1 MLHRLLPK
9 AFWFRI
15 YLLSLLV
22 PIYNLNIHYNDDEKL
37 STYKFPSKG
46 IPFLVDYFGDTD
58 LTQVTDFDSQL
69 IFVMDELQGNCSI
82 FSIDPAEWDYP
93 ASDIWVHG
101 GTASMRDPKWF
112 WQIPNPEAYWYK
124 GETTTRNIGSH
135 RWAIH
140 HESHSLQDIPDMVF
154 EWEFANES
162 YAFFEGEN
170 PDQK

>member
-1 MLHRLLPK
+1 MM
-9 AFWFRI
+9 
-15 YLLSLLV
+15 
-22 PIYNLNIHYNDDEKL
+22 NIHYNDDEKL

-82 FSIDPAEWDYP
+82 FSIDPDEWDYP

-124 GETTTRNIGSH
+124 GETTTRSIGSH